1 MVPAGTAARVSASGR
16 GVHGDVQP
24 GEPDGFAHGREPARA
39 AEPAGQRQRGD
50 GPDPVQPGGEHSGTG
65 QVPGRIQQLRTHG
78 IEMCFQRGQDL
89 QGRGDLQLPGRRQ
102 LDFRDA
108 QQGGHSLPAAQPFAK
123 LPGALMK

>member
-1 MVPAGTAARVSASGR
+1 MSSPANRTALRADENRPAPPSQQVSASA
-16 GVHGDVQP
+16 VM
-24 GEPDGFAHGREPARA
+24 
-39 AEPAGQRQRGD
+39 

-102 LDFRDA
+102 LDFRDV